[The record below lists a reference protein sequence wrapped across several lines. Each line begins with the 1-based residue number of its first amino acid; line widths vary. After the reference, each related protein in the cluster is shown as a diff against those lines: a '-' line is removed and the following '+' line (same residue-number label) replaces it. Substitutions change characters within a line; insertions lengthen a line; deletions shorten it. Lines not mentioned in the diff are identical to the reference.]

1 MHSETKPTFRNEA
14 ARDAAWG
21 RRYARY
27 GAKRALIRARYYAP
41 EPLNESQRLDIYRD
55 RLRQVGY
62 DSRDF
67 ARRVARGAAIQ
78 DALKPA
84 SVLKSLLPDRDQVII
99 RSTRDNGPTQ
109 SPLFTD
115 ADVERAR

>member
-1 MHSETKPTFRNEA
+1 MPTNAKPAFRNPA

-21 RRYARY
+21 RRYARH
-27 GAKRALIRARYYAP
+27 GAKCALIRARYYAP

-67 ARRVARGAAIQ
+67 ARRVSRGAAIQ
-78 DALKPA
+78 DALKPT
-84 SVLKSLLPDRDQVII
+84 SVLKALFPDPDRIVI
-99 RSTRDNGPTQ
+99 RSTRDNGSTQ
-109 SPLFTD
+109 APLFSD